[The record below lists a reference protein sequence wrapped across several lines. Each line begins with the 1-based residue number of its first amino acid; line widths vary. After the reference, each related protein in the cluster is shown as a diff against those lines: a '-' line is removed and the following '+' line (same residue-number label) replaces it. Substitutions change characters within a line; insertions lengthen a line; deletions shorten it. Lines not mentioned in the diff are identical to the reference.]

1 MKQDFKPK
9 TKLGK
14 WAMYLG
20 LPMFLIPPFLGIFAS
35 VIRPII
41 DRATNENT
49 GAAIGLGAGIVV
61 LVLSISALI
70 IGIRAFRQGE
80 RALGFWL
87 GFIPAILAGAFWVFM
102 IIGEFL
108 FPH

>member
-1 MKQDFKPK
+1 MTTDFMPK

-35 VIRPII
+35 IIRPII
-41 DRATNENT
+41 DRASSEKI
-49 GAAIGLGAGIVV
+49 GSAIGFGVGIAVFA
-61 LVLSISALI
+61 LSISALI
-70 IGIRAFRQGE
+70 VGIRAFKQGE
-80 RALGFWL
+80 RALGFWI
-87 GFIPAILAGAFWVFM
+87 GFIPAILAGAFWIFM